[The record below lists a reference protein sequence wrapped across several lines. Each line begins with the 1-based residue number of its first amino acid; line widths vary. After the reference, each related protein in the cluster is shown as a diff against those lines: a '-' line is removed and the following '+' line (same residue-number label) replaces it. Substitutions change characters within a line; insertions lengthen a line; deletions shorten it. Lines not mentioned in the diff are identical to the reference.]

1 MSSTPNR
8 SDRSSPISSVPFL
21 PYSPPRSS
29 YSEEKDTPST
39 TTTTSTPFL
48 PTHSSSPSLIQH
60 SRNTSLASLGP
71 TGGSWWNTVSR
82 KIAQRNLGRRAVLGG
97 LLSLVA
103 VVTILSAAAG
113 STGELEESQGW
124 YIKARE
130 AFHQGF
136 GLTGNAKG
144 DKEEMRELDLLKVS
158 SQSLS
163 LLICAGG
170 PLSWERSRL
179 QVINF

>member
-1 MSSTPNR
+1 M
-8 SDRSSPISSVPFL
+8 
-21 PYSPPRSS
+21 
-29 YSEEKDTPST
+29 
-39 TTTTSTPFL
+39 
-48 PTHSSSPSLIQH
+48 
-60 SRNTSLASLGP
+60 
-71 TGGSWWNTVSR
+71 SR

-179 QVINF
+179 QVINFETPQETLASQLKDGVRYATAMSYGGHGTLSVSLSLDDFADE